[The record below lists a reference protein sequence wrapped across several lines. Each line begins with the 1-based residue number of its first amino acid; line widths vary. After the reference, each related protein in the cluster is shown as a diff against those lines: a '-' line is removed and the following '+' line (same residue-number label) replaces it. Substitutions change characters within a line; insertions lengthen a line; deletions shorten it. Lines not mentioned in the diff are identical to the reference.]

1 MKVARE
7 DLMDTS
13 QYRESAGKCLLSTH
27 DQSFFFFFPF
37 DAHNHADDYSGTSG
51 GVRKVHISALVTSPK
66 D

>member
-27 DQSFFFFFPF
+27 DQNFFFFFFFFPWMP
-37 DAHNHADDYSGTSG
+37 T
-51 GVRKVHISALVTSPK
+51 IMLMIILAL
-66 D
+66 